1 MNNIFL
7 CYRRADTAGWAGRL
21 HVDLASKFPHITVFK
36 DIENIPVGADWD
48 AYIANALASC
58 KVLIALMGP
67 DWLAP
72 DGQGHRR
79 VDDPEDV
86 LRIEIATAL
95 KRNLLVIPAL
105 VGGATLPGQHELPAD
120 LKPLLRR
127 HAHELTDLRWKDDC
141 TRLVEALAKVIPP
154 PPWYRRRATVI
165 TVAVLCSAVLS
176 VALWREMDSRRAGPG
191 GAPPTVSQ
199 ARQPEGPA
207 SDPGQPQPAS
217 VPPVV
222 GTDQGGA
229 EDENRRKE
237 RLEAQRRTEEQQ
249 RRKDQAAQ
257 PARLAEE
264 QRRKDQAAQA
274 ARLAEDEQRRKDQ
287 AAQAARLAEE
297 EEQRRKDQAA
307 QAARLAE
314 EQRRKERE
322 EAQRRAEE
330 EKLRREQADLARAE
344 TESQAIQRTYE
355 SVKGTVNC
363 AQARQAVTQIRDHG
377 NSSLRVPGSLRN
389 TVRYPNT
396 VASPSISDLAID
408 RVARIKEQK
417 QQCF

>member
-264 QRRKDQAAQA
+264 QRRK
-274 ARLAEDEQRRKDQ
+274 
-287 AAQAARLAEE
+287 
-297 EEQRRKDQAA
+297 
-307 QAARLAE
+307 
-314 EQRRKERE
+314 ERE